1 MSKYLVTVMYTSS
14 IEWEADTEEDALDQV
29 LDTDFGLDV
38 VSNTK
43 PVFQVEEIT
52 NA

>member
-1 MSKYLVTVMYTSS
+1 MPKYLITVTYASS
-14 IEWEADTEEDALDQV
+14 IEWEADTEQDALDQV

-43 PVFQVEEIT
+43 PVFQVEEV
-52 NA
+52 N